1 MSQENVEI
9 VRQANAAFNG
19 GDIERC
25 LAIYADDV
33 EVEDLMNAPD
43 MPRVMHGIEEFRQT
57 VMAWVQE
64 FDEFR
69 VEIVELIDGEDH
81 VVAVADY
88 SGKSRTGLTTH
99 HRQTDVYEFRSGKVV
114 RATFSYSNRED
125 ALEPAGLSE

>member
-9 VRQANAAFNG
+9 VRQANEAFNR

-43 MPRVMHGIEEFRQT
+43 LPSKVHGIEEFRQV

-64 FDEFR
+64 FDGFR
-69 VEIVELIDGEDH
+69 IEIVELIDDGDH
-81 VVAVADY
+81 VVALADY
-88 SGKSRTGLTTH
+88 SGKSRAGVTTH
-99 HRQTDVYEFRSGKVV
+99 HRQADVYELRNGKVV
-114 RATFSYSNRED
+114 RATFSYSSRED
-125 ALEPAGLSE
+125 ALEAVGLSE